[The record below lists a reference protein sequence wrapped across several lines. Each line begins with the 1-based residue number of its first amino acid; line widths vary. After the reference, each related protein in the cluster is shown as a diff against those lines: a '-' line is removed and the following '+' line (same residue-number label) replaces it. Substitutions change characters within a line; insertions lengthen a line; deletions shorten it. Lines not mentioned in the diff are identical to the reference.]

1 MPRPKRKQ
9 VQLDKS
15 SIEQILQ
22 ESYNET
28 CENRSKAVQVLNK
41 QLRDVNDNN
50 DIQQVGKVNNEL
62 LRIIDSS
69 ITKKLE
75 IVKLQISLVKSED
88 SSESTSSVHLT
99 DEDKELIQTM
109 IKESEEGDD
118 KGISYDV

>member
-9 VQLDKS
+9 VHLDKQ

-41 QLRDVNDNN
+41 QLRDVKDNN
-50 DIQQVGKVNNEL
+50 DIQQVGKVNHEL

-69 ITKKLE
+69 ISKKLE

-99 DEDKELIQTM
+99 DEDKELIQNM
-109 IKESEEGDD
+109 IKESEDEEN
-118 KGISYDV
+118 GISYDV

>member
-9 VQLDKS
+9 VQLDKQ

-69 ITKKLE
+69 ISKKLE

-99 DEDKELIQTM
+99 DEDKELIQNM
-109 IKESEEGDD
+109 IKDSEEGDE

>member
-9 VQLDKS
+9 VHLDKQ

-41 QLRDVNDNN
+41 QLRDVKDNN
-50 DIQQVGKVNNEL
+50 DIQPVGKVNNEL

-69 ITKKLE
+69 ISKKLE

-99 DEDKELIQTM
+99 DEDKELIQNM
-109 IKESEEGDD
+109 IKESEDEEN
-118 KGISYDV
+118 GISYDV

>member
-1 MPRPKRKQ
+1 MPRPKRKS
-9 VQLDKS
+9 VKLDKN

-69 ITKKLE
+69 ISKKLE
-75 IVKLQISLVKSED
+75 IVKLQISLVKSDD

-99 DEDKELIQTM
+99 DEDKELIQNM
-109 IKESEEGDD
+109 IKESEGEDE
-118 KGISYDV
+118 GISYDI

>member
-9 VQLDKS
+9 VNLDKQ

-69 ITKKLE
+69 ISKKLE
-75 IVKLQISLVKSED
+75 IVKLQISLVKTED
-88 SSESTSSVHLT
+88 SSESSSSVHLT
-99 DEDKELIQTM
+99 DEDKELIQNM
-109 IKESEEGDD
+109 IKESEEGED
-118 KGISYDV
+118 KGIPYDI

>member
-9 VQLDKS
+9 VNLDKQ

-69 ITKKLE
+69 ISKKLE
-75 IVKLQISLVKSED
+75 IVKLQISLVKTD
-88 SSESTSSVHLT
+88 NSSESTSSVHLT
-99 DEDKELIQTM
+99 DEDKELIQNM

-118 KGISYDV
+118 KGISYDI

>member
-9 VQLDKS
+9 VQLDKQ

-41 QLRDVNDNN
+41 QLRDVKDNN

-69 ITKKLE
+69 ISKKLE

-99 DEDKELIQTM
+99 DEDKELIQNM
-109 IKESEEGDD
+109 IKESEDEEN
-118 KGISYDV
+118 GISYDV

>member
-9 VQLDKS
+9 VNLDKQ

-69 ITKKLE
+69 ISKKLE
-75 IVKLQISLVKSED
+75 IVKLQISLVKTD
-88 SSESTSSVHLT
+88 NSSESTSSVHLT
-99 DEDKELIQTM
+99 DEDKELIQNM
-109 IKESEEGDD
+109 IKESEEGED
-118 KGISYDV
+118 KGISYDI

>member
-1 MPRPKRKQ
+1 MTK
-9 VQLDKS
+9 VEEL
-15 SIEQILQ
+15 E
-22 ESYNET
+22 
-28 CENRSKAVQVLNK
+28 KAVLMLEEQVETNKTMSETYLKDLELAKK

-69 ITKKLE
+69 ISKKLE

>member
-9 VQLDKS
+9 VHLDKQ

-41 QLRDVNDNN
+41 QLRDVKDNN

-69 ITKKLE
+69 ISKKLE

-99 DEDKELIQTM
+99 DEDKELIQNM
-109 IKESEEGDD
+109 IKESEDEEN
-118 KGISYDV
+118 GISYDV

>member
-9 VQLDKS
+9 VHLDKQ

-41 QLRDVNDNN
+41 QLRNVNDNN

-69 ITKKLE
+69 ISKKLE

-99 DEDKELIQTM
+99 DEDKELIQNM
-109 IKESEEGDD
+109 IKESEEDD
-118 KGISYDV
+118 KGVSYDI

>member
-9 VQLDKS
+9 VNLDKQ

-69 ITKKLE
+69 ISKKLE
-75 IVKLQISLVKSED
+75 IVKLQISLVKTD
-88 SSESTSSVHLT
+88 NSSESTSSVHLT
-99 DEDKELIQTM
+99 DEDKELIQNM
-109 IKESEEGDD
+109 IKESEEGED
-118 KGISYDV
+118 KGI

>member
-9 VQLDKS
+9 VQLDKG

-69 ITKKLE
+69 ISKKLE
-75 IVKLQISLVKSED
+75 IVKLQISLVKSDD

-99 DEDKELIQTM
+99 DEDKELIQNM
-109 IKESEEGDD
+109 IKESEGDD
-118 KGISYDV
+118 EGISYDI

>member
-9 VQLDKS
+9 VQLDKH

-41 QLRDVNDNN
+41 QLRDVKDNN

-69 ITKKLE
+69 ISKKLE
-75 IVKLQISLVKSED
+75 IVKLQISLVKAED

-99 DEDKELIQTM
+99 DEDKELIQNM
-109 IKESEEGDD
+109 IKESEEED
-118 KGISYDV
+118 KGISYDI